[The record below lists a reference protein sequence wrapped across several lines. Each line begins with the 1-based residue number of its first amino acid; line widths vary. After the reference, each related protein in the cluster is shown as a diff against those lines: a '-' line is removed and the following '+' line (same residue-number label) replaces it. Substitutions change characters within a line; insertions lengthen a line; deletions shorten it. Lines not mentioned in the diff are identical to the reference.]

1 MFCCK
6 FIWFDLFRNHL
17 ILTDIVSPDE
27 SYSFLFLFILSQR
40 VNQCLR
46 DACSA
51 SAILSCDTFID
62 CGRGIGS
69 GLYRQQWFNYSG
81 AAACFNTG
89 NDATFQYGIY
99 EQAVLLTTEDSAVK
113 RYIYSLFWGFQ
124 VFAVICLCFSASWVS
139 VCCFQNMRLFCLI
152 LLSLRS
158 YQPC

>member
-51 SAILSCDTFID
+51 SSIPYCDTFID
-62 CGRGIGS
+62 CGGS
-69 GLYRQQWFNYSG
+69 GLYRQQWSNDSG

-99 EQAVLLTTEDSAVK
+99 GQAVLLTTEDSAVK

-139 VCCFQNMRLFCLI
+139 VCCFQNMKLFCMI